1 MSEENSKPKKLSL
14 SGSGKLTLG
23 GGALDQTALRG
34 GNVGTGRAKNVQ
46 VEVRRKRVLNPALR
60 TLLLLSLLLRLHL
73 KTLLK
78 RQQHQRPSQMIV

>member
-34 GNVGTGRAKNVQ
+34 GVVQ
-46 VEVRRKRVLNPALR
+46 VGVKVF
-60 TLLLLSLLLRLHL
+60 RL
-73 KTLLK
+73 K
-78 RQQHQRPSQMIV
+78 SGANVF